1 MNENSNGDVIIR
13 RERDVPASGGRKRT
27 APQTA
32 NARARASSKG
42 GNKPGAKKASAK
54 KAANTP
60 SLFQRHRDKI
70 AGVLLGLFALL
81 LLLALL
87 SYTPYDEA
95 NASLSFSDL
104 IGLLQGDEGVQA
116 RADTTHNWLGLL
128 GAVMAHFLYV
138 NTIGYASLIF
148 PVLIMIWA
156 GAIFRRQV
164 VQNLIRAT
172 SLTLALGVLAASFA
186 GVIQLIDWMP
196 TLAPEWSGSVGQF
209 IATISSQLI
218 GSAGAFLLL
227 MALTAIALIIGL
239 DIDLEDAWAKSKVYL
254 ARLGEHV
261 GVLKNSLTAGKNTEE
276 ENEEE
281 EAEENTTMVEEE
293 PLDPGEEELAR
304 AMRRRSEQSGEP
316 SGWNGVLQ
324 RMDNAQDENEESENL
339 APQSKRTAAKTQATP
354 PSPKIETAAK
364 RQPAPV
370 ADPTIVRREAASEA
384 AAARQSLQ
392 NDITKVD
399 NDIKQASTFDIKT
412 DTVQPRTAVQDDIP
426 IQRHTNKPF
435 TPERLMNDDSEDNR
449 ETHTSVPQ
457 VDAPSD
463 EQTPTTPS
471 LTLTLKEQ
479 EAEQKSKVKTLVESH
494 PLDEEIIYEPPKVD
508 ILIDDEE
515 EMDVDENELKQNAR
529 ILQEKLQTFKIEIEN
544 LTVTPGPVVTQY
556 EFVPAAGVKVSQI
569 ENLANDI
576 SLALKARGIR
586 IIAPVPGRGTV
597 ACEIPNA
604 KPTMVRF
611 GGLVRS
617 KKYTDD
623 KKSILPLA
631 LGKTISG
638 EVITADLAKMP
649 HLLIAGSTG
658 SGKSVGVN
666 TIINSLLYR
675 IHPRRLKLMIIDP
688 KKVEMTF
695 YKELENHFLAICP
708 DIDETIITTPQNAV
722 TALKSL
728 VIEME
733 QRYDVLAKVGQRNI
747 TDYNKKVI
755 DGAYKDTTDM
765 VHREMPYIVCIV
777 DELAD
782 LMMTAGKEVEESIT
796 RLAQLARAIG
806 IHMVVATQRPS
817 VDVITGLIKANF
829 PARIAYMVSS
839 KIDSRT
845 ILDMMGAEHL
855 LGNGDMLYLPG
866 GAPKPV
872 RVQNSFI
879 TTEEV
884 EEICRHIGRQIG
896 YSKPYELP
904 TTQEESFQADGVNV
918 AADRDEL
925 FNEAAR
931 IVVRHQQGSVS
942 LLQRRLKVGYS
953 RAARIVDQL
962 EDAGVVGS
970 FDGSKARQ
978 VLFESEMELEAVL
991 V

>member
-1 MNENSNGDVIIR
+1 MNQNSNGDVVIR
-13 RERDVPASGGRKRT
+13 RERDVPKGGGRRRQ
-27 APQTA
+27 APQA
-32 NARARASSKG
+32 GNARARAASTAKTGTKKSS
-42 GNKPGAKKASAK
+42 SAK
-54 KAANTP
+54 TGVP
-60 SLFQRHRDKI
+60 GVFQRHRDKV
-70 AGVLLGLFALL
+70 AAVLLGLFAVL

-104 IGLLQGDEGVQA
+104 IGLLQGDEAVQA

-138 NTIGYASLIF
+138 NTIGYSALIF
-148 PVLIMIWA
+148 PVLTMIWSA
-156 GAIFRRQV
+156 AIFRRQTA
-164 VQNLIRAT
+164 QNLVRAT

-186 GVIQLIDWMP
+186 GVVQLIDWMP

-227 MALTAIALIIGL
+227 TALTAIALIVGL
-239 DIDLEDAWAKSKVYL
+239 DVDLEDLWEMAKVRLKQ
-254 ARLGEHV
+254 LGEHV
-261 GVLKNSLTAGKNTEE
+261 GLLKQKLASNAPAADTETDE
-276 ENEEE
+276 IDDAADD
-281 EAEENTTMVEEE
+281 EAEVEIDPADEE
-293 PLDPGEEELAR
+293 PAR
-304 AMRRRSEQSGEP
+304 ALRRRSEQRGEP

-324 RMDNAQDENEESENL
+324 RMDNAGPAEADEQTTQVESTPPRRADSP
-339 APQSKRTAAKTQATP
+339 APPKIVRTSAAEQQTQRPPTDPARVFDLERDDEPAIESRIEAQQKSSTTP
-354 PSPKIETAAK
+354 PSATDNSEVNKNGLESAPEVQA
-364 RQPAPV
+364 PA
-370 ADPTIVRREAASEA
+370 
-384 AAARQSLQ
+384 Q
-392 NDITKVD
+392 
-399 NDIKQASTFDIKT
+399 
-412 DTVQPRTAVQDDIP
+412 
-426 IQRHTNKPF
+426 
-435 TPERLMNDDSEDNR
+435 
-449 ETHTSVPQ
+449 
-457 VDAPSD
+457 
-463 EQTPTTPS
+463 PS
-471 LTLTLKEQ
+471 LTLTVKEQ
-479 EAEQKSKVKTLVESH
+479 EIEQKSGSKTLVEQH
-494 PLDEEIIYEPPKVD
+494 PLDEDIIYEPPKVD
-508 ILIDDEE
+508 FLADDEE
-515 EMDVDENELKQNAR
+515 EMDVDEEELKQNAR
-529 ILQEKLQTFKIEIEN
+529 ILQEKLQTFKIEIED

-597 ACEIPNA
+597 AVEIPNA

-617 KKYTDD
+617 KKFTED
-623 KKSILPLA
+623 KKSMLTLA
-631 LGKTISG
+631 LGKSISG
-638 EVITADLAKMP
+638 EVVTADLAKMP

-666 TIINSLLYR
+666 TIINSLLYT

-695 YKELENHFLAICP
+695 YKELGNHFLAVCP

-722 TALKSL
+722 LALKSL
-728 VIEME
+728 VLEME

-747 TDYNKKVI
+747 ADYNKKVLA
-755 DGAYKDTTDM
+755 GAYKDTTDM

-845 ILDMMGAEHL
+845 ILDMTGAEHL
-855 LGNGDMLYLPG
+855 LGNGDMLFLPG

-879 TTEEV
+879 STEEV
-884 EEICRHIGRQIG
+884 EEVCLHIGRQIG

-904 TTQEESFQADGVNV
+904 STQEERQVDGIDVS
-918 AADRDEL
+918 ADRDEL